1 MPSAAIQQEQK
12 YTFAD
17 YRQWPE
23 NERWELFEGV
33 PYAMATPQRIHQ
45 EIVVQMSAQIVQF
58 LRDQTSCRSYVAPF
72 NVRLPRRNEADDKID
87 TVVEPDVVVVC
98 DRSKLDKYGCRGA
111 PDWIVEVL
119 SPSTALRDMNSK
131 RSLYEQ
137 HGVKEYW
144 IVHPTDRWI
153 MVYQL
158 DTNGHYGQ
166 PQIFGMA
173 EPTPVSLFPDLS
185 IEWGF
190 MEGEIEE

>member
-1 MPSAAIQQEQK
+1 MLI
-12 YTFAD
+12 TGNG
-17 YRQWPE
+17 PE

-33 PYAMATPQRIHQ
+33 PYAF
-45 EIVVQMSAQIVQF
+45 S
-58 LRDQTSCRSYVAPF
+58 
-72 NVRLPRRNEADDKID
+72 VRLPRQDEADDKTS
-87 TVVEPDVVVVC
+87 TVVEPDLSIIC
-98 DRSKLDKYGCRGA
+98 DHSKLDKYGCRGA

-158 DTNGHYGQ
+158 DASGHYGP
-166 PQIFGMA
+166 PQIFGMT
-173 EPTPVSLFPDLS
+173 EPTPVSLFPEFS
-185 IEWGF
+185 IEWTF
-190 MEGEIEE
+190 MYCSLIMSCARVTPNSPVANRALYRNAVYCSSP

>member
-1 MPSAAIQQEQK
+1 MPSAAIQPEQK

-23 NERWELFEGV
+23 NERWELLEGV

-45 EIVVQMSAQIVQF
+45 KIVFEMGVQVGVF
-58 LRDQTSCRSYVAPF
+58 LRGKNCDAYPAPF
-72 NVRLPRRNEADDKID
+72 SVRLPRKDEADDKID
-87 TVVEPDVVVVC
+87 TVVEPDLSVIC

-153 MVYQL
+153 MVYQP
-158 DTNGHYGQ
+158 DAQGHYGQ

-173 EPTPVSLFPDLS
+173 EPTPVSLLPEFS
-185 IEWGF
+185 IDWTF